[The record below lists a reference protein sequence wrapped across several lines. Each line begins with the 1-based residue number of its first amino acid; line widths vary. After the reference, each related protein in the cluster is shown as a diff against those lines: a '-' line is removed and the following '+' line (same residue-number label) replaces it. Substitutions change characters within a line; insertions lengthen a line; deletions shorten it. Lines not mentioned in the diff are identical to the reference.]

1 MKDRMQDQT
10 LALYAIKA
18 VEALESNDF
27 DCSALLAA
35 AGLHRHELMD
45 SQQLIPVESYLKLMD
60 SLLSESPVQA
70 LGLVVGQ
77 HTSLPEH
84 GVLGYALLGSKTFR
98 QALERLQRYIILYG
112 EMLKLELQQEGEE
125 AWIAVRA
132 FKRPHMSDRV
142 RCYLTEE
149 LVANLCNIGV
159 DIEIGYQW
167 FSRMELDF
175 RSPGYAELYAA
186 ELGCPISYDR
196 RETRLYFPVQL
207 LEQPFDCRSER
218 TDVLCE
224 QQCEMLLNDLQLE
237 RGLTSEIHHIL
248 ARAPENIPTIDEVA
262 DAFNM
267 SVSTLKRRLAD
278 EQMTFRQIVLDF
290 RLGMAKAY
298 LQQSPLS
305 ANEISGLLGYADP
318 PSFYRAFRRKFGLSP
333 QEFRVQN

>member
-18 VEALESNDF
+18 IETLESRGF
-27 DCSALLAA
+27 ECSAQITD
-35 AGLHRHELMD
+35 AGLHRHDLLD
-45 SQQLIPVESYLKLMD
+45 SQQLIPVDSYLKLMD
-60 SLLSESPVQA
+60 RLLSETPVQG
-70 LGLVVGQ
+70 LGMVVGQ

-84 GVLGYALLGSKTFR
+84 GVLGYALLGSKTVR

-112 EMLKLELQQEGEE
+112 EMLELELQQEGAE
-125 AWIAVRA
+125 AWIAVRT

-167 FSRMELDF
+167 FSRMEMDF
-175 RSPGYAELYAA
+175 RSPGYPELYAA
-186 ELGCPISYDR
+186 ELACPICYDH

-207 LEQPFDCRSER
+207 LDQPFDCRSER

-248 ARAPENIPTIDEVA
+248 ARAPENIPTIDSVA

-305 ANEISGLLGYADP
+305 ANEISGLLGYSDP

-333 QEFRVQN
+333 QEFRAQN